1 MWFEQA
7 FPGEQHC
14 VTRQKQLPG
23 GQRELRIERFFE
35 FNFSFVGHSYSIRQG
50 KSPALYTQ

>member
-1 MWFEQA
+1 MKQFPTVELQLSVIETGKEMWFEQA

-23 GQRELRIERFFE
+23 GQREL
-35 FNFSFVGHSYSIRQG
+35 N
-50 KSPALYTQ
+50 K